1 MPKYFEFEEGD
12 LDKIA
17 KTSGIGRTSPEELTA
32 LRSRVAKAEA
42 AVAEKKARAAGDY
55 RVAGLGEVDTS
66 QGRLGQAGSSF
77 MRGIAGTTESILTG
91 IGEAVDL
98 PFEDTTAVGDVFRT
112 MGRGAKYA
120 GEMADIAPQY
130 QEEFFATKL
139 PQALGST
146 VPFIAAGGIAGAAA
160 RGAGLAAKGV
170 KAAQYI
176 TPGVVGAVVGGE
188 EQIKDMEATLGRKLT
203 PEERKTA

>member
-1 MPKYFEFEEGD
+1 M
-12 LDKIA
+12 LDC
-17 KTSGIGRTSPEELTA
+17 
-32 LRSRVAKAEA
+32 
-42 AVAEKKARAAGDY
+42 
-55 RVAGLGEVDTS
+55 
-66 QGRLGQAGSSF
+66 QQ
-77 MRGIAGTTESILTG
+77 
-91 IGEAVDL
+91 
-98 PFEDTTAVGDVFRT
+98 FRT

-203 PEERKTA
+203 PEERKTAFAAGTPVGATEMLPIGRMLGRAGGAGIAKEPTESLKSGAMEVFKKAGAGALEEVLCMLHAE